1 MHPDSERLIELAT
14 QSLASHPPTR
24 LVVEEDLRRHLEAR
38 TDIPAAALADAV
50 GALAC
55 ADARPWRSRW
65 RGILYL
71 ATLLVSLP
79 VLGHTAWQLYRFTGV
94 RLWLWSNAE
103 SAAKSPDIPA
113 GLKPREKLLL
123 LGDTGAAS
131 EAARW
136 KPLWDSDPDNPA
148 YLSEY
153 AAAYY
158 KDHNQLSP
166 EILAAA
172 ARIDPDNGWLPVLAA
187 AGSMEA
193 AVTLLPYT
201 SKEKKAGKMQ
211 IWKIK
216 DENRL
221 REALAQIH
229 LAAGKPKFTTYQA
242 ALYKQR
248 ISLLPRRTDFLSQLE
263 PIVYMRSNSYA
274 IIALLR
280 IRHVLSADAQQCAA
294 RQDADGFRQI
304 TDDWMKLVQA
314 TTRSGETLLDLLV
327 ARALY
332 TDSNLLTNFR
342 VAAQSLGLVEEA
354 NRFAQ
359 LEERAKTDKEAR
371 KQSGRTSPVYELATQ
386 RGSYLTAMT
395 LPVCSSQVAN
405 PPVITEADLRPG
417 RYADHALFE
426 RAGSLFAW
434 AMLGFCAGG
443 AALVRFRHKPHV
455 CSMSVRMLDLLRP
468 ADWAWLLSGGAL
480 LPLLWYFVI
489 TRLTPLGVREW
500 SLKSTDCLQAL
511 GQFGSLVVLMVV
523 CPVVMSIRI
532 LGTRG
537 AVLGLAARRPWPGG
551 LAVAAAAVGI
561 PAFGAVIWQTN
572 DRLLLYAS
580 LLLALAVLWLLVG
593 FCRNIFCRR
602 VHALRR
608 ATLARMVIPAW
619 ILGMLGFA
627 LAVPLHYAE
636 ERFWIQQDH
645 LLEISAA
652 APALSRYEYD
662 VTQIL
667 RAELLECIGQGGSSR

>member
-14 QSLASHPPTR
+14 QSLANHPAAR
-24 LVVEEDLRRHLEAR
+24 LVAEEDLRRHIETR
-38 TDIPAAALADAV
+38 TDIPAAHIADAV
-50 GALAC
+50 GALAR
-55 ADARPWRSRW
+55 ADAHPRRSHWRV
-65 RGILYL
+65 ILYL
-71 ATLLVSLP
+71 TTLLVSLP
-79 VLGHTAWQLYRFTGV
+79 VLGHTAWQLNRFAGV
-94 RLWLWSNAE
+94 RRLFWSDAE
-103 SAAKSPDIPA
+103 PAAKSPDIPA
-113 GLKPREKLLL
+113 GLKPQEKLLL
-123 LGDTGAAS
+123 LGDAGAAS

-158 KDHNQLSP
+158 RDHNQLSP

-172 ARIDPDNGWLPVLAA
+172 ALIDPDNGWLPALAA

-193 AVTLLPYT
+193 AVSPLPYS
-201 SKEKKAGKMQ
+201 SKERKAGKIQ

-314 TTRSGETLLDLLV
+314 TTHGGESLLDVLV

-332 TDSNLLTNFR
+332 TDSYLLTNFR
-342 VAAQSLGLVEEA
+342 VAAQTLGLVEEV
-354 NRFAQ
+354 NRFVQ
-359 LEERAKTDKEAR
+359 LEERAKAYWEAR
-371 KQSGRTSPVYELATQ
+371 KQSERTSPMNDLASR
-386 RGSYLTAMT
+386 RGSYFAGMNV
-395 LPVCSSQVAN
+395 PICSRHVAN

-426 RAGSLFAW
+426 RAGSLIAW
-434 AMLGFCAGG
+434 AILGICAGG
-443 AALVRFRHKPHV
+443 AAHVRLRHKPPV

-468 ADWAWLLSGGAL
+468 ADWAWLLSGGVL
-480 LPLLWYFVI
+480 MPLLWYFVI
-489 TRLTPLGVREW
+489 TRLTPLGAREW
-500 SLKSTDCLQAL
+500 SLKSTDCLQAF
-511 GQFGSLVVLMVV
+511 GQFGSFVALMVV
-523 CPVVMSIRI
+523 FPVVMSIRM
-532 LGTRG
+532 LGKRG

-551 LAVAAAAVGI
+551 LAVAAAALGI
-561 PAFGAVIWQTN
+561 PAFGAVMWQTN
-572 DRLLLYAS
+572 DRLLLYAF
-580 LLLALAVLWLLVG
+580 LLPALAVLWLLVG

-608 ATLARMVIPAW
+608 ATLVRMVIPAW

-627 LAVPLHYAE
+627 LAVPLHYAG
-636 ERFWIQQDH
+636 ERCWIQQDH
-645 LLEISAA
+645 LLEISAE
-652 APALSRYEYD
+652 APSLTRYEYD

-667 RAELLECIGQGGSSR
+667 RAELLELTE